1 VSSRLVYAGSK
12 RAARK
17 ILAAEREVARVNRD
31 LNSILQLAPHIRD
44 DAQFRQILA
53 DVEDDA
59 ERAAVEKLLTP
70 FLFFAPSQ
78 PC

>member
-1 VSSRLVYAGSK
+1 MSSRLVYAGSK
-12 RAARK
+12 RAARQ
-17 ILAAEREVARVNRD
+17 ILAAQREAARVNRD
-31 LNSILQLAPHIRD
+31 LNAILALAPQIRD
-44 DAQFRQILA
+44 EAQFRQVLA
-53 DVEDDA
+53 DVEDET